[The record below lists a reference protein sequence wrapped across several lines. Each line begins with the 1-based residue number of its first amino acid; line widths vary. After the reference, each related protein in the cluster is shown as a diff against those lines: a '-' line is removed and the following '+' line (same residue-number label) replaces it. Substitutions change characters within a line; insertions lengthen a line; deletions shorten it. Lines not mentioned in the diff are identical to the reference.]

1 MMAEIDEIQVLE
13 GDLYEFL
20 PTMNDVELQTIF
32 EKIQV
37 VLPEAA
43 KGKKNV
49 LLRLLNKQIAVFV
62 ADDVGG
68 LAQIKV
74 IHDFI
79 TSIRPVKT
87 EDVSVVDE
95 EAELSK
101 FEAMLDKKLEKL
113 KVSSVNASTTK
124 LTSKLEV
131 SKFQTL
137 KINGTIG
144 TKTGCMSFTDLNF
157 QIKNAQDQG
166 YSDEQVCGAVIKAM
180 STNNNLRTYFESL
193 PECKLD
199 EMLEIL
205 RPYFEQK
212 NSASLF
218 ADLCNA
224 AQASEQNCMDFVVG
238 LLGLKLRIADLSSE
252 EGAPM
257 DNKILVGQFQ
267 KSLFTGIRNS
277 NVRTDVREFC
287 RGNPTASDQQLI
299 KIVADAMAI
308 ERDRAKKMAGGAD
321 VCYLGVD
328 HGDGNVQNGPKTA
341 QVTQISKKKENLLP
355 AQVQELKISQEK
367 LVASVSELQTA
378 MATTNNL
385 LVAHLSTNTTPVT
398 NTQNTQ
404 GGPPQGPP
412 QAQGPQGQG
421 FSASAQPFGFGA
433 NNNFSYQSPFT
444 NVGPAGMRGGQGSGN
459 NSGGARN
466 RGGRRGKGVF
476 KCGSC
481 LMSNL
486 PRCDHCFRCGKT
498 DHKFENCPEQSE
510 NRNNGGGM
518 HQGHIPGNQ

>member
-1 MMAEIDEIQVLE
+1 MMTDIDEIQVLE

-199 EMLEIL
+199 GWRCWRFFDHTSSRKIVPRFSQICAM
-205 RPYFEQK
+205 PP
-212 NSASLF
+212 
-218 ADLCNA
+218 
-224 AQASEQNCMDFVVG
+224 
-238 LLGLKLRIADLSSE
+238 KLV
-252 EGAPM
+252 
-257 DNKILVGQFQ
+257 NKIVW
-267 KSLFTGIRNS
+267 
-277 NVRTDVREFC
+277 
-287 RGNPTASDQQLI
+287 
-299 KIVADAMAI
+299 
-308 ERDRAKKMAGGAD
+308 
-321 VCYLGVD
+321 
-328 HGDGNVQNGPKTA
+328 
-341 QVTQISKKKENLLP
+341 IS
-355 AQVQELKISQEK
+355 
-367 LVASVSELQTA
+367 
-378 MATTNNL
+378 
-385 LVAHLSTNTTPVT
+385 
-398 NTQNTQ
+398 
-404 GGPPQGPP
+404 
-412 QAQGPQGQG
+412 
-421 FSASAQPFGFGA
+421 
-433 NNNFSYQSPFT
+433 
-444 NVGPAGMRGGQGSGN
+444 
-459 NSGGARN
+459 
-466 RGGRRGKGVF
+466 
-476 KCGSC
+476 
-481 LMSNL
+481 
-486 PRCDHCFRCGKT
+486 
-498 DHKFENCPEQSE
+498 
-510 NRNNGGGM
+510 
-518 HQGHIPGNQ
+518 

>member
-1 MMAEIDEIQVLE
+1 MMAGVVDIQVLE
-13 GDLYEFL
+13 GELYELL
-20 PTMNDVELQTIF
+20 PTMNDMELQTIF
-32 EKIQV
+32 EKVQV

-62 ADDVGG
+62 ADETDDG
-68 LAQIKV
+68 LPKIKA
-74 IHDFI
+74 IHEFI
-79 TSIRPVKT
+79 SSIRPIKLEVQT
-87 EDVSVVDE
+87 PDDEDD
-95 EAELSK
+95 LKK
-101 FEAMLDKKLEKL
+101 FEAMLDQKLEKL
-113 KVSSVNASTTK
+113 KTVEAVVPKVSAK
-124 LTSKLEV
+124 LDV

-157 QIKNAQDQG
+157 QIKSAKDQG
-166 YSDEQVCGAVIKAM
+166 YSDEQVCGAVMKAM
-180 STNNNLRTYFESL
+180 SPNSNLKTYFESL
-193 PECKLD
+193 PSCKLD

-252 EGAPM
+252 EGTPM
-257 DNKILVGQFQ
+257 DAEILVGQFR

-277 NVRTDVREFC
+277 NIRTDVREFC

-308 ERDRAKKMAGGAD
+308 ERDRAKKMAGGAE

-328 HGDGNVQNGPKTA
+328 HADRDVQNAPKAAQGP
-341 QVTQISKKKENLLP
+341 QNKKKENLLP
-355 AQVQELKISQEK
+355 AQVQELKLSQEK

-385 LVAHLSTNTTPVT
+385 LVAHLSTNTTQNNTPH
-398 NTQNTQ
+398 TQNDPA
-404 GGPPQGPP
+404 GPAGPP
-412 QAQGPQGQG
+412 QAALNPQAQH
-421 FSASAQPFGFGA
+421 FSFGANANGNGFGFGG
-433 NNNFSYQSPFT
+433 NNNNGFQNPFQGI
-444 NVGPAGMRGGQGSGN
+444 GPAGINGGGP
-459 NSGGARN
+459 GGGR
-466 RGGRRGKGVF
+466 RGGRKGKGVF

-481 LMSNL
+481 LMSNQ

-498 DHKFENCPEQSE
+498 DHKFENCPEQSY
-510 NRNNGGGM
+510 NKNNGGGM
-518 HQGHIPGNQ
+518 HQGNIPGNR